1 MLETGHILSQKYF
14 EIFHYLRMVL
24 WNSIFRCRLFS
35 GIVLNQTGLLTRCS
49 FQRATLYTNQME
61 RFVTEVIFNAVTR
74 FKLC

>member
-35 GIVLNQTGLLTRCS
+35 GIVLKSNFIKKDYLQD
-49 FQRATLYTNQME
+49 
-61 RFVTEVIFNAVTR
+61 
-74 FKLC
+74 FKPIKWNVS